1 MGVGWGGRWFV
12 GCHGGGVENE
22 ERKLKG
28 ERRGRGIYEGGR
40 KEFLEVAWSQKRTQ
54 ALK

>member
-12 GCHGGGVENE
+12 GCHGGVVENE

-28 ERRGRGIYEGGR
+28 GKEEGEGSMREEEKNFLRWPGLGRGHR
-40 KEFLEVAWSQKRTQ
+40 L
-54 ALK
+54 